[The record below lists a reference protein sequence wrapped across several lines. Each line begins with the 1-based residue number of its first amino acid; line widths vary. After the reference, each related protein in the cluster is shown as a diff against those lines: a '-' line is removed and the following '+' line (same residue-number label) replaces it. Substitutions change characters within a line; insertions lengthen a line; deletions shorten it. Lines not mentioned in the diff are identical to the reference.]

1 MPKLPLTTHGSE
13 SEPVIV
19 IGTDEQQ
26 AIWKELLEG
35 TKNVI
40 VQAVAGSGKTYT
52 ITEYA
57 KKERNARV
65 GLVAFNKHIAAELT
79 SRVSGQSNVEC
90 MTYHSLGYKAIRNA
104 TRRVDLDNHKVD
116 AILEKI
122 NLPCERNMQY
132 VAKGRI
138 RALVSLAKQ
147 YGAWQRE
154 DLERLVDLHGIDMNG
169 LSDLVLDYTPK
180 IMERC
185 KADLRTID
193 FDDMVWLPME
203 MNLPLPKYDVLC
215 VDEYQDTGLT
225 QQWLAL
231 NASKRICAVGDPRQA
246 IYQFRGADTE
256 SFDRLRRKLEPNVV
270 TLPLTRTRRCPKS
283 HVKLAQTI
291 VPQIRAMD
299 EAPEGEVRTVTLDQ
313 ALQELQP
320 GDLVLCRVNAG
331 LVGAAYKLLRRGV
344 KAVVRGRDIGKGIER
359 LLLDSLY
366 VSPTSSALLADVLV
380 AAQSSTAQTVAKLM
394 RLPSGKG
401 ESRAQAARDKYECLV
416 ELSAG
421 IQTVSELRSLI
432 DKLFSDFEADG
443 TPKNAV
449 VFGTVHRTKG
459 LEAHRVYVLQPNL
472 IPHPMAKREND
483 REGERNLAYVAV
495 TRAKYDG
502 EHPGELV
509 WVGGESSLF
518 SHPTD
523 GMLESLN
530 EIGPRDFLCRKAT
543 IPTAQHRE
551 NGPK

>member
-1 MPKLPLTTHGSE
+1 MPKLPLTPRPEPDTYDNPLLSTDWLLHSGGSE
-13 SEPVIV
+13 SEPV

-26 AIWKELLEG
+26 AIWTELLKG
-35 TKNVI
+35 TRNVI
-40 VQAVAGSGKTYT
+40 VESVAGGGKTFT
-52 ITEYA
+52 ITQYA
-57 KKERNARV
+57 MQEKEKTILMLAY
-65 GLVAFNKHIAAELT
+65 NKHIATEFTL
-79 SRVSGQSNVEC
+79 RMHGQSNVSC
-90 MTYHSLGYKAIRNA
+90 MTYHGLGYKSVRNA
-104 TRRVDLDNHKVD
+104 VRGHVDMDNHKVD

-147 YGAWQRE
+147 YGTWQRE
-154 DLERLVDLHGIDMNG
+154 DLERLVDLHGIDLNG
-169 LSDLVLDYTPK
+169 LSELVLDYTPK

-203 MNLPLPKYDVLC
+203 LNLPLPKFDVLC

-256 SFDRLRRKLEPNVV
+256 SFDRLRRKLEPNVI
-270 TLPLTRTRRCPKS
+270 TLPLTLTRRCPKS

-299 EAPEGEVRTVTLDQ
+299 DAPEGKVRTVTLDQ
-313 ALQELQP
+313 ALQEMQA

-359 LLLDSLY
+359 LLSDAVKDSGTDKLD
-366 VSPTSSALLADVLV
+366 AVLV
-380 AAQSSTAQTVAKLM
+380 AAQSNTAQTVAKLM

-401 ESRAQAARDKYECLV
+401 ESRAQAARDRYECLV

-421 IQTVSELRSLI
+421 IQTVAELRSLI
-432 DKLFSDFEADG
+432 DRLFSDFEPNG

-472 IPHPMAKREND
+472 IPHPMAKREHEK
-483 REGERNLAYVAV
+483 EGERNLAYVAV
-495 TRAKYDG
+495 TRAKYDKD
-502 EHPGELV
+502 HPGELI
-509 WVGGESSLF
+509 WVGGESALF
-518 SHPTD
+518 GQPSTSEMIWN
-523 GMLESLN
+523 G
-530 EIGPRDFLCRKAT
+530 I
-543 IPTAQHRE
+543 QRE
-551 NGPK
+551 RTQ